1 MPNHVTNTTC
11 TASRADGASPASL
24 PPTHLRSAASTRP
37 APPRS
42 TSHASSLVTPAGWPA
57 GGTTTLS
64 PPRVYKL
71 EDGQI
76 VRSLPAPSPGAL
88 AAGIRE
94 RLGRAVTARR
104 PATALRQT
112 TSAEDIRDT
121 VRAVLCVGT
130 APPRGPTDGCASGS
144 SVSEPA
150 PGEPSPLARAA
161 AGVLAGWNAAGGVR
175 GAPAS
180 AAAEGVGAG
189 AAAARADGGAAS
201 GLAAAAG
208 ADAAT
213 QGRPG
218 RAQPEQ
224 RGLKR
229 RRGEGDAALHPGVAG
244 AADLGGARV
253 LLTLEP
259 D

>member
-1 MPNHVTNTTC
+1 MPNHVTDATC
-11 TASRADGASPASL
+11 TASRTNGASPASSL
-24 PPTHLRSAASTRP
+24 PTHPRSAASTRP

-42 TSHASSLVTPAGWPA
+42 TSHASSLVTPAGRPA

-130 APPRGPTDGCASGS
+130 APPRGPTVGCASGS

-150 PGEPSPLARAA
+150 LDTLGDRAKNGRKMCVA
-161 AGVLAGWNAAGGVR
+161 NSRLT
-175 GAPAS
+175 
-180 AAAEGVGAG
+180 
-189 AAAARADGGAAS
+189 AS
-201 GLAAAAG
+201 GSSCQ
-208 ADAAT
+208 D
-213 QGRPG
+213 P
-218 RAQPEQ
+218 
-224 RGLKR
+224 RGTSGTISWR
-229 RRGEGDAALHPGVAG
+229 RRRRQHHS
-244 AADLGGARV
+244 
-253 LLTLEP
+253 TLCWP
-259 D
+259 PR